1 MSFRQKYSSEII
13 FIHIVYE
20 KNVFLVIWLN
30 LFSAFQLQKSKNN
43 YLVIRI
49 EWNTFRFMF

>member
-20 KNVFLVIWLN
+20 KKSI
-30 LFSAFQLQKSKNN
+30 FSYLAGAIQLQKSKNN